1 MTDLNLLHTFVLLAA
16 AVPFF
21 HAAIS
26 DVRRYAIPHICTL
39 ALLALYPLHVWLA
52 SVDINVIASVIVAA
66 TAFAICFTF
75 FALNR
80 LGGGDVKLITAA
92 ALWAGPALIGEF
104 TMIMA
109 FAGGA
114 LSLLYLTHF
123 HVAPA
128 LGFDIAGMRGYRNSM
143 AIKLPYGVA
152 IATGGFWVL
161 LQLAQ

>member
-1 MTDLNLLHTFVLLAA
+1 MTDLNSIHTIVLLAA
-16 AVPFF
+16 ALPFI

-26 DVRRYAIPHICTL
+26 DVRRYAIPHVCTL
-39 ALLALYPLHVWLA
+39 VLLALYPLHVWLA
-52 SVDINVIASVIVAA
+52 PVDINVIASVIVAA

-80 LGGGDVKLITAA
+80 LGGGDVKLITVA
-92 ALWAGPALIGEF
+92 ALWAGPALIADF

-109 FAGGA
+109 FAGA
-114 LSLLYLTHF
+114 VLSLVYLTHF
-123 HVAPA
+123 YVAPA

-152 IATGGFWVL
+152 IATGGFWAL